1 MGIYRW
7 TTSQSVKPNLYLD
20 MGTGSENQNMIRQQ
34 LFKIVDADGSGFV
47 DKKEMTHVLRCL
59 GLQYSS
65 PEIDQL
71 IREFDDDN
79 SGTVELGE
87 FINIFDKMGLRIY
100 DRDLDIVRLLRRKKE
115 PLHYIK

>member
-1 MGIYRW
+1 
-7 TTSQSVKPNLYLD
+7 
-20 MGTGSENQNMIRQQ
+20 
-34 LFKIVDADGSGFV
+34 
-47 DKKEMTHVLRCL
+47 MTHVMRCL

-87 FINIFDKMGLRIY
+87 FINIFDKMVCPIH
-100 DRDLDIVRLLRRKKE
+100 IQFW
-115 PLHYIK
+115 